1 MHGILLL
8 GLSERSRYYTKQD
21 DLFTSQCEIEADF
34 LYEANKIMY
43 KSSITYS
50 QNESPRD
57 QVVTAD
63 ENWNF
68 KSITGTSRW
77 VKNQILQLHSN
88 KGASRGEYF
97 ISSGGQRIIYGN
109 MILRGLGSKKGARRA
124 VASELTRKPSKEEIT
139 AYDAIQEFRLGIKY
153 YSASQ
158 FTNPSLSPTSFEIDD
173 EEGGRLMDTAQT
185 RRLPHTRFIYDLY
198 RACNT
203 SQSSYEA
210 FISLIGKNGVGLID
224 EIKWET
230 VNISSETYEVRTG
243 GRLIPKTRN
252 RKIVIPIVQIGSSQL
267 SFNQLSEGT
276 LRTLAM
282 LFYITTE
289 KCELLLLEEPEV
301 CVHHGLLKSVI
312 EIIKEYDS
320 RKQIIISTHSEFVL
334 DNLEPEQV
342 RIVDKPGD
350 SGTAIRS
357 LDEVMSKNEVKALR
371 SYLSTVGGLGEFWR
385 HSGFNQ

>member
-1 MHGILLL
+1 MIGPNGVGKTNIMHGILLL
-8 GLSERSRYYTKQD
+8 GLSDRSRYYTKQD

-34 LYEANKIMY
+34 LYEASKILY
-43 KSSITYS
+43 KSSLTYS
-50 QNESPRD
+50 QNKSPRD

-77 VKNQILQLHSN
+77 IKDQILQIHSRR
-88 KGASRGEYF
+88 GVSRGEYF
-97 ISSGGQRIIYGN
+97 IGSGGQRIIYSN
-109 MILRGLGSKKGARRA
+109 MIFRQLASKKGTRR
-124 VASELTRKPSKEEIT
+124 VTASDLTRKPSKEEIA
-139 AYDAIQEFRLGIKY
+139 AYDAIQDFRLGIKY

-198 RACNT
+198 RASNT
-203 SQSSYEA
+203 SESSYEA
-210 FISLIGKNGVGLID
+210 FVSVIGKNGVGLID

-230 VNISSETYEVRTG
+230 VSISSETYEVRTG

-252 RKIVIPIVQIGSSQL
+252 RKIVIPIVQVGSSQL

-282 LFYITTE
+282 LFYIITE

-301 CVHHGLLKSVI
+301 CVHHDLLKSVI
-312 EIIKEYDS
+312 EIIKEYDL

-342 RIVDKPGD
+342 RIVDKSGD
-350 SGTAIRS
+350 LGTLI
-357 LDEVMSKNEVKALR
+357 
-371 SYLSTVGGLGEFWR
+371 
-385 HSGFNQ
+385 